1 MNQLSA
7 ANVPEVPPSISEY
20 TVQPAGSNSRTC
32 PRPSRRLRFPAFY
45 FSPSA
50 PEIHTGVPDERGF
63 VEAIFQG
70 CAFLPQ
76 EPTIFEMERL
86 AEYLCELLSCYQ
98 QVFCPFLRDKKAACP
113 SRAEAR
119 WGHRALHIKGTNT
132 MTHREALS
140 AAHSPC
146 RCFSPF
152 L

>member
-1 MNQLSA
+1 VNQLRA

-76 EPTIFEMERL
+76 EPTIFEMER
-86 AEYLCELLSCYQ
+86 
-98 QVFCPFLRDKKAACP
+98 
-113 SRAEAR
+113 
-119 WGHRALHIKGTNT
+119 
-132 MTHREALS
+132 
-140 AAHSPC
+140 
-146 RCFSPF
+146 
-152 L
+152 

>member
-20 TVQPAGSNSRTC
+20 TVQRAATAEHAPA
-32 PRPSRRLRFPAFY
+32 LRFPAFY

-76 EPTIFEMERL
+76 EPTIFEMER
-86 AEYLCELLSCYQ
+86 
-98 QVFCPFLRDKKAACP
+98 
-113 SRAEAR
+113 
-119 WGHRALHIKGTNT
+119 
-132 MTHREALS
+132 
-140 AAHSPC
+140 
-146 RCFSPF
+146 
-152 L
+152 